1 MNRFKDYIHKWK
13 EEFLQKDS
21 HSECLDYLQAHRI
34 AVHVHLYHIEF
45 FEEIFKKFIMLPFG
59 VDFYITISGENNRK
73 YYQFL
78 SNELNLKDFQVVFIE
93 NIGMD
98 VYPFMNF
105 LINTRNNDYD
115 LILKLH
121 TKNNNSRSGPAW
133 RDICLSNLIGSKDGI
148 MNIISFLVS
157 NVSVQLLGPAL
168 LYKSAKKFM
177 YNNYDV
183 VNDFTLE
190 TVGEELSDLTEWGFF
205 AGTMF
210 WARSSIFRPL
220 ISYLS
225 QSSISFASSEGLS
238 SSDGTL
244 AHGCERIFGL
254 LPRMNKGKVATI
266 ESNIKCINGGIQFNS
281 NPLPSI
287 EPTAFTLE
295 RLSGN
300 R

>member
-1 MNRFKDYIHKWK
+1 MNRFKDYIQKWK
-13 EEFLQKDS
+13 EDFLQKDS
-21 HSECLDYLQAHRI
+21 HSERLDYLQVHRI
-34 AVHVHLYHIEF
+34 AVHVHLYHFEF
-45 FEEIFKKFIMLPFG
+45 FEEIFKRIIMFPFG
-59 VDFYITISGENNRK
+59 VDFYITISGEDNKK

-78 SNELNLKDFQVVFIE
+78 SKHLNLKGFQIGFIE

-98 VYPFMNF
+98 VYPFVDF
-105 LINTRNNDYD
+105 LINTRNNNYD

-121 TKNNNSRSGPAW
+121 TKKNNPRSGPAW
-133 RDICLSNLIGSKDGI
+133 REICLRNLIGSEDGI
-148 MNIISFLVS
+148 MNIISFLVC

-177 YNNYDV
+177 YNNYEV

-210 WARSSIFRPL
+210 WARPSIFRTL

-225 QSSISFASSEGLS
+225 ETSISFESSVGLS

-244 AHGCERIFGL
+244 AHACERIFGL
-254 LPRMNKGKVATI
+254 LPRINNGKVATV
-266 ESNIKCINGGIQFNS
+266 EPTGECINEGVAFNL

-287 EPTAFTLE
+287 EPTTFTIE
-295 RLSGN
+295 RISGK